1 MLTGLTG
8 RVMLAAAALAVG
20 GCATTATTA
29 SGSRADSELDAALS
43 TMLRGESHVTGA
55 ALQRAIAEADRH
67 PLGSPQNPV
76 RVQGPPGQR
85 AYLARLRCS
94 DGSTPSFFRRGS
106 VGIGVFGN
114 IVDDYAVTCG
124 SAAPVSVQMDMYHRG
139 NVENRAVPG
148 FTITG

>member
-1 MLTGLTG
+1 MVSGMKRTLL
-8 RVMLAAAALAVG
+8 AAALALALS
-20 GCATTATTA
+20 GCATTSAPVTSRVD
-29 SGSRADSELDAALS
+29 SGLDATLS
-43 TMLRGESHVTGA
+43 SMLRGESQMSGA
-55 ALQRAIAEADRH
+55 ALQRAIAEADRY

-94 DGSTPSFFRRGS
+94 DGSAPSFYRRGN
-106 VGIGVFGN
+106 VGVGVFGN

-139 NVENRAVPG
+139 NVENRPVPG

>member
-1 MLTGLTG
+1 MFSKTATLT
-8 RVMLAAAALAVG
+8 VALVAVALS
-20 GCATTATTA
+20 GCATTSAP
-29 SGSRADSELDAALS
+29 GNRGADSSLDAALS
-43 TMLRGESHVTGA
+43 SMLRGESQMSGA

-94 DGSTPSFFRRGS
+94 DGSAPSFYRRGN